1 VYLWQIKKSPFLK
14 KGLEIDMKKD
24 NKAVIYWLLIG
35 CSLIFIM
42 VVVGGITRLTHSGLS
57 ISNYKLISGT
67 IPPMNEIEWNE
78 AFELYKQYPEY
89 QKLNNTFTLQEFKD
103 IYFWE
108 WIHRVIGRFIGLVF
122 IIPFIYFLIQKQL
135 SKSTIKKAIILLVM
149 GGLQGF
155 LGWYMVK
162 SGLVNKPDVS
172 HYRLAAHLTTAF
184 LTFAY
189 TFWVAL
195 DLMFP
200 ERKTVVKKLRN
211 FIRIGLVVL
220 IIQII
225 YGAFVAGLDAGWI
238 HNHWPF
244 MNESKLVHETVYLEQ
259 SPTYLNFIEGK
270 SGVQFVH
277 RTLAYIVVIFTL
289 SIWYRAKR
297 MKLSSFQSKGI
308 NSLLIMVGIQFLLGV
323 LTLIYAVPVWLG
335 VSHQVGAFIL
345 LSAMIFTLH
354 RFTK

>member
-1 VYLWQIKKSPFLK
+1 
-14 KGLEIDMKKD
+14 MKKD
-24 NKAVIYWLLIG
+24 NKKVIYWLLAG
-35 CSLIFIM
+35 CTLIFIM

-67 IPPMNEIEWNE
+67 IPPMNAVEWAD

-89 QKLNNTFTLQEFKD
+89 QKLNNHINIEEFKD

-122 IIPFIYFLIQKQL
+122 ILPFLYFLIRKQL
-135 SKSTIKKAIILLVM
+135 SKSTIKKAIILLLM
-149 GGLQGF
+149 GGFQGF

-162 SGLVNKPDVS
+162 SGLVDRPDVS

-200 ERKTVVKKLRN
+200 GKKEVEKKFRN

-244 MNESKLVHETVYLEQ
+244 MNEGKLIHETVYIEQ
-259 SPTYLNFIEGK
+259 NPTYLNFIEGK

-277 RTLAYIVVIFTL
+277 RTLAYVVVIFIL
-289 SIWYRAKR
+289 SIWYKAKR
-297 MKLSSFQSKGI
+297 MQLTTWQIKGI
-308 NSLLIMVGIQFLLGV
+308 NGLLIMVGVQFLLGV
-323 LTLIYAVPVWLG
+323 LALIYAVPVWLG
-335 VSHQVGAFIL
+335 VLHQVGAFIL

>member
-1 VYLWQIKKSPFLK
+1 
-14 KGLEIDMKKD
+14 MKKD
-24 NKAVIYWLLIG
+24 NKAVIYWLLTG
-35 CSLIFIM
+35 CILIFIM
-42 VVVGGITRLTHSGLS
+42 VIVGGITRLTHSGLS

-67 IPPMNEIEWNE
+67 IPPMNDLEWQE

-89 QKLNNTFTLQEFKD
+89 QKLNNHFTLEDFKD

-122 IIPFIYFLIQKQL
+122 ILPFLYFLIRKQL
-135 SKSTIKKAIILLVM
+135 TKATIKKSIILLIM
-149 GGLQGF
+149 GGFQGF

-162 SGLVNKPDVS
+162 SGLVDRPDVS
-172 HYRLAAHLTTAF
+172 HFRLAAHLTTAF

-200 ERKTVVKKLRN
+200 NKKSIDKKLRN

-220 IIQII
+220 VLQII

-244 MNESKLVHETVYLEQ
+244 MNEGKLMHETVYTEHT
-259 SPTYLNFIEGK
+259 PTYLNFVEGK

-277 RTLAYIVVIFTL
+277 RTLAYVVVIFVLAIYYKAKKTTL
-289 SIWYRAKR
+289 TP
-297 MKLSSFQSKGI
+297 LQNKGV
-308 NSLLIMVGIQFLLGV
+308 NGLMIMVGVQFLLGV
-323 LTLIYAVPVWLG
+323 LTILLAVPVWLG
-335 VSHQVGAFIL
+335 VAHQVGAFVL
-345 LSAMIFTLH
+345 LSLMTFTLH
-354 RFTK
+354 RFSK

>member
-1 VYLWQIKKSPFLK
+1 
-14 KGLEIDMKKD
+14 MKKD
-24 NKAVIYWLLIG
+24 NKAVIYWLLVG
-35 CSLIFIM
+35 CILIFIM
-42 VVVGGITRLTHSGLS
+42 VIVGGITRLTHSGLS

-67 IPPMNEIEWNE
+67 IPPMNEVEWND
-78 AFELYKQYPEY
+78 AFDLYKQYPEY
-89 QKLNNTFTLQEFKD
+89 QKLNNHINLEEFKD

-122 IIPFIYFLIQKQL
+122 IIPFIYFLIRKQL
-135 SKSTIKKAIILLVM
+135 SKSTIKKAVILLLM
-149 GGLQGF
+149 GGFQGF

-162 SGLVNKPDVS
+162 SGLVDRPDVS

-200 ERKTVVKKLRN
+200 DKKEVKKKFRN
-211 FIRIGLVVL
+211 FIRIALVVL

-244 MNESKLVHETVYLEQ
+244 MNEGKLIHETVYIEQ
-259 SPTYLNFIEGK
+259 NPTYLNFLEGK

-277 RTLAYIVVIFTL
+277 RTLAYVVVIFIL
-289 SIWYRAKR
+289 AIWYKAKR
-297 MKLSSFQSKGI
+297 MTLTIPQTKGI
-308 NSLLIMVGIQFLLGV
+308 NSLLIMVGVQFLLGV

-335 VSHQVGAFIL
+335 VLHQVGAFIL

-354 RFTK
+354 RFSK

>member
-1 VYLWQIKKSPFLK
+1 
-14 KGLEIDMKKD
+14 MKKD
-24 NKAVIYWLLIG
+24 NKAVIYWLLTG
-35 CSLIFIM
+35 CILIFIM

-67 IPPMNEIEWNE
+67 IPPMNEVEWNE

-89 QKLNNTFTLQEFKD
+89 QKLNNHFTIEDFKD

-122 IIPFIYFLIQKQL
+122 IIPFIYFLIRKQL
-135 SKSTIKKAIILLVM
+135 SKPTIKKSIILLLM
-149 GGLQGF
+149 GGFQGF

-162 SGLVNKPDVS
+162 SGLVDRPDVS

-200 ERKTVVKKLRN
+200 NKKAIDTKLRN
-211 FIRIGLVVL
+211 FIRIGLVIL

-244 MNESKLVHETVYLEQ
+244 MSEGKLIHETVYTEHN
-259 SPTYLNFIEGK
+259 PTYLNFIEGK

-277 RTLAYIVVIFTL
+277 RTLAYFVVVFIL
-289 SIWYRAKR
+289 SIWYKATRNDI
-297 MKLSSFQSKGI
+297 SKWQTKGV
-308 NSLLIMVGIQFLLGV
+308 NSLLLVVGIQFLLGV
-323 LTLIYAVPVWLG
+323 LTLLLAVPVWLG
-335 VSHQVGAFIL
+335 VLHQVVAFIL
-345 LSAMIFTLH
+345 LSCMVFTLH
-354 RFTK
+354 RFSK

>member
-1 VYLWQIKKSPFLK
+1 
-14 KGLEIDMKKD
+14 MKKD
-24 NKAVIYWLLIG
+24 NKAVIYWLLTG
-35 CSLIFIM
+35 CILIFIM

-67 IPPMNEIEWNE
+67 IPPMNEVEWNE

-89 QKLNNTFTLQEFKD
+89 QKLNNHFTLEEFKE

-122 IIPFIYFLIQKQL
+122 IIPFFYFLIRKQL
-135 SKSTIKKAIILLVM
+135 SKPTIKKSILLLFM
-149 GGLQGF
+149 GGFQGF

-162 SGLVNKPDVS
+162 SGLVDRPDVS

-200 ERKTVVKKLRN
+200 NKKAIDTKLRN
-211 FIRIGLVVL
+211 FIRIGLVIL

-244 MNESKLVHETVYLEQ
+244 MSEGKLIHETVYTEHN
-259 SPTYLNFIEGK
+259 PTYLNFIEGK

-277 RTLAYIVVIFTL
+277 RTLAYFVVVFIL
-289 SIWYRAKR
+289 SIWYKATRNDI
-297 MKLSSFQSKGI
+297 SKWQTKGV
-308 NSLLIMVGIQFLLGV
+308 NSLLLVVGIQFLLGV
-323 LTLIYAVPVWLG
+323 LTLLLAVPVWLG
-335 VSHQVGAFIL
+335 VLHQVVAFIL
-345 LSAMIFTLH
+345 LSCMVFTLH
-354 RFTK
+354 RFSK

>member
-1 VYLWQIKKSPFLK
+1 
-14 KGLEIDMKKD
+14 MKKD

-35 CSLIFIM
+35 CALIFVM
-42 VVVGGITRLTHSGLS
+42 VIVGGITRLTHSGLS

-67 IPPMNEIEWNE
+67 IPPMNEVEWNE
-78 AFELYKQYPEY
+78 AFDLYKQYPEY
-89 QKLNNTFTLQEFKD
+89 QKLNYGMSLEEFKD

-122 IIPFIYFLIQKQL
+122 IIPFVYFLIKKRL
-135 SKSTIKKAIILLVM
+135 SKSTIKKSIILLIM
-149 GGLQGF
+149 GGFQGF

-162 SGLVNKPDVS
+162 SGLVDRPDVS

-200 ERKTVVKKLRN
+200 NKKQIDKKLRN
-211 FIRIGLVVL
+211 LIRIGLIVL

-244 MNESKLVHETVYLEQ
+244 MSEGKFIHETVYIEQ
-259 SPTYLNFIEGK
+259 NPTYLNFIEGK

-277 RTLAYIVVIFTL
+277 RTLAYIVVVFIL
-289 SIWYRAKR
+289 AIWYKATRNEIT
-297 MKLSSFQSKGI
+297 LWQTKGV
-308 NSLLIMVGIQFLLGV
+308 NSLLIMVGVQFLLGV

-335 VSHQVGAFIL
+335 VLHQVGAFIL
-345 LSAMIFTLH
+345 LSCMVFTLH
-354 RFTK
+354 RFSK

>member
-1 VYLWQIKKSPFLK
+1 
-14 KGLEIDMKKD
+14 MKKD

-35 CSLIFIM
+35 CALIFIM
-42 VVVGGITRLTHSGLS
+42 VIVGGITRLTHSGLS

-67 IPPMNEIEWNE
+67 IPPMNDIEWNA
-78 AFELYKQYPEY
+78 AFDLYKEYPEY
-89 QKLNNTFTLQEFKD
+89 QKLNYGMSLEEFKG

-122 IIPFIYFLIQKQL
+122 IIPFLYFLIRKQL
-135 SKSTIKKAIILLVM
+135 TKSTIKKAIILLIM
-149 GGLQGF
+149 GGFQGF

-162 SGLVNKPDVS
+162 SGLVDRPDVS

-200 ERKTVVKKLRN
+200 NKKSIDKKLRN
-211 FIRIGLVVL
+211 FIRISLVVL

-238 HNHWPF
+238 HNHWPL
-244 MNESKLVHETVYLEQ
+244 MNEGKLIHETVYTEQ
-259 SPTYLNFIEGK
+259 NPTYLNFLEGK

-277 RTLAYIVVIFTL
+277 RTLAYIVVIFIL
-289 SIWYRAKR
+289 AIWYKAKR
-297 MKLSSFQSKGI
+297 LELTSWQNKGI
-308 NSLLIMVGIQFLLGV
+308 NALLIMIGIHFLLGV
-323 LTLIYAVPVWLG
+323 LTLLLAVPVWLG
-335 VSHQVGAFIL
+335 VLHQVGAFIL
-345 LSAMIFTLH
+345 LSAMTFTLH
-354 RFTK
+354 RFSK